1 MAAAVLKS
9 AVSYGSQT
17 IDLRD
22 NSDTD
27 KVEDQILEA
36 YRAGGGWVSLPTA
49 AGSRVIFVTAGVP
62 IDIRT
67 WTYTPAHDQMFVL

>member
-1 MAAAVLKS
+1 MATATFKS
-9 AVSYGSQT
+9 AVTYGAQT

-27 KVEDQILEA
+27 KVEDEILEA
-36 YRAGGGWVSLPTA
+36 CRVGGGWVSLPTA

-62 IDIRT
+62 IDIRN
-67 WTYTPAHDQMFVL
+67 WTYTPADDQVFAQ